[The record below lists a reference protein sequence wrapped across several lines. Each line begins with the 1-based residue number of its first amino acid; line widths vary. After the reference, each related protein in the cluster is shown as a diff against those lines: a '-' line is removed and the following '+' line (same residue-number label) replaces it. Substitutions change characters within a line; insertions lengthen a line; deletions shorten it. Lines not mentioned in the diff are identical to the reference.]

1 MAMNPMQR
9 KARNSFLIGFLVSLI
24 IMAVVVLV
32 LLNRIKALN
41 EAKEALEALQ
51 VMVYVAADDL
61 KSGQSLSM
69 DEDFIMDTVQTTMD
83 TSQIISLDDFEFYDE
98 DGNVVPKYNE
108 DGSQKYKELILK
120 VDVPA
125 GTMVTKE
132 MFYYVE
138 EELSSTTRVQEYNMI
153 VLPSQLKNED
163 YIDIRLTLPNGQD
176 YVVLS
181 KKKVVGTNATSI
193 WLNVDEQE
201 IQTLNSAIV
210 DSYIIPGSK
219 LYAVSYIE
227 PGMQNEVVSTYQVS
241 GAALDLMYNSP
252 NIVEKARNELWLRYN
267 ATSRVQYFEEL
278 LLPYK
283 ETSNASVQSKNQEEV
298 QKINAARQAYV
309 ESLQGTD
316 DVGYTR

>member
-1 MAMNPMQR
+1 MQR

-24 IMAVVVLV
+24 IMAVVVLL
-32 LLNRIKALN
+32 LLNKIKALN

-51 VMVYVAADDL
+51 QLVYVAADDL
-61 KSGQSLSM
+61 TSGQTLSM

-83 TSQIISLDDFEFYDE
+83 VSQIISPEDFEFYDD
-98 DGNVVPKYNE
+98 DGELVQKYNE

-132 MFYYVE
+132 MFYAVD
-138 EELSSTTRVQEYNMI
+138 EELSNTTRIQEYNMVI
-153 VLPSQLKNED
+153 LPSQLKNND
-163 YIDIRLTLPNGQD
+163 YIDIRLTLPSGQD

-181 KKKVVGTNATSI
+181 KKKVNGTTATSI
-193 WLNVDEQE
+193 WLEVNEEE
-201 IQTLNSAIV
+201 IQTMNSAIV
-210 DSYIIPGSK
+210 DSYIIAGSK
-219 LYAVSYIE
+219 LYATQYIE
-227 PGMQNEVVSTYQVS
+227 PGMQGEIVPTYQVS
-241 GAALDLMYNSP
+241 GAALELMYNSP

-278 LLPYK
+278 LIPYK
-283 ETSNASVQSKNQEEV
+283 DSRNVLVQSKNQEEI

-309 ESLQGTD
+309 ESLQGTE

>member
-1 MAMNPMQR
+1 MAVNPMQR

-24 IMAVVVLV
+24 IMAVVVLL
-32 LLNRIKALN
+32 LLNKIKALN

-51 VMVYVAADDL
+51 QLVYVAADDL
-61 KSGQSLSM
+61 TSGQTLSM

-83 TSQIISLDDFEFYDE
+83 VSQIISPEDFEFYDD
-98 DGNVVPKYNE
+98 DGELVQKYNE

-132 MFYYVE
+132 MFYAVD
-138 EELSSTTRVQEYNMI
+138 EELSNTTRIQEYNMVI
-153 VLPSQLKNED
+153 LPSQLKNND
-163 YIDIRLTLPNGQD
+163 YIDIRLTLPSGQD

-181 KKKVVGTNATSI
+181 KKKVNGTTATSI
-193 WLNVDEQE
+193 WLEVNEEE
-201 IQTLNSAIV
+201 IQTMNSAIV
-210 DSYIIPGSK
+210 DSYIIAGSK
-219 LYAVSYIE
+219 LYATQYIE
-227 PGMQNEVVSTYQVS
+227 PGMQGEIVPTYQVS
-241 GAALDLMYNSP
+241 GAALELMYNSP

-278 LLPYK
+278 LIPYK
-283 ETSNASVQSKNQEEV
+283 DSRNVLVQSKNQEEI

-309 ESLQGTD
+309 ESLQGTE

>member
-1 MAMNPMQR
+1 MAVNPMQR

-24 IMAVVVLV
+24 IMAVVVLL

-51 VMVYVAADDL
+51 KMVYVAADDL
-61 KSGQSLSM
+61 TSGQTLSM

-83 TSQIISLDDFEFYDE
+83 TSQIISSDDFEFFDDE
-98 DGNVVPKYNE
+98 GDMIEKYNE
-108 DGSQKYKELILK
+108 DGSKKYKELILK
-120 VDVPA
+120 VDVPQGA
-125 GTMVTKE
+125 MVTKE
-132 MFYYVE
+132 MFYAVDE
-138 EELSSTTRVQEYNMI
+138 EISNTTRIQEYNMVI
-153 VLPSQLKNED
+153 LPSQLKNND
-163 YIDIRLTLPNGQD
+163 YIDIRLTLPSGQD

-181 KKKVVGTNATSI
+181 KKKVNGTTATSI
-193 WLNVDEQE
+193 WIEVNEEE
-201 IQTLNSAIV
+201 IQTMNSAIV
-210 DSYIIPGSK
+210 DSYIISGSK
-219 LYAVSYIE
+219 LYATQYIE
-227 PGMQNEVVSTYQVS
+227 PGMQGEIVPTYQVS

-278 LLPYK
+278 LVPYK
-283 ETSNASVQSKNQEEV
+283 DSRDSLVQSKNQEEV

-309 ESLQGTD
+309 ESLQGTE